1 MKKFMVIT
9 VVLLA
14 FSFVSC
20 KGVEREIRLPA
31 PLTKAECEKDA
42 TMQWNA
48 EANEGKGACKAKIII
63 KAECEKDKT
72 KQWNA
77 EANEGKGACEDKPK
91 EAIYT
96 ITNKITDTSVVNN
109 LLSIRMKSDPI
120 GEAVDL
126 GINECLKI
134 KESQFAKMVVLIMVD
149 NERLCDS
156 LNTDQDDDCK
166 VGNYEVVARL
176 PVHYGPSELHL
187 SPSLKNESEDC
198 KDPLNLK
205 EK

>member
-1 MKKFMVIT
+1 MKKFIIIAVT
-9 VVLLA
+9 FLA

-20 KGVEREIRLPA
+20 TGEREINLPV
-31 PLTKAECEKDA
+31 PLTKEECEKDK
-42 TMQWNA
+42 TKQWN
-48 EANEGKGACKAKIII
+48 EVEDVCEDEHMKAIR

-72 KQWNA
+72 KQWNE
-77 EANEGKGACEDKPK
+77 EANAGKGACEDKPK

-120 GEAVDL
+120 GKAVDL
-126 GINECLKI
+126 EINECLKI

-156 LNTDQDDDCK
+156 LNTDPDDNCK

-198 KDPLNLK
+198 KGPLNLE